1 MKLEL
6 APMFDEA
13 MDGFDPTDATML
25 TVVPPTLTP
34 GEKVEEELDSSDG
47 LNLDTNTIATILED
61 NNDGDNST
69 SEIDDIKDSDQMHEC
84 KIHNIYNNK
93 DIGVASSL
101 PSFFLFFFNK
111 TVCPTKY

>member
-1 MKLEL
+1 MACLPQKPIIEIL
-6 APMFDEA
+6 
-13 MDGFDPTDATML
+13 PTFSQERWNKGPTL

-69 SEIDDIKDSDQMHEC
+69 SEIDDVKDSDHMHTHDEC
-84 KIHNIYNNK
+84 KIHNKYNDK
-93 DIGVASSL
+93 DIGVAL
-101 PSFFLFFFNK
+101 
-111 TVCPTKY
+111 